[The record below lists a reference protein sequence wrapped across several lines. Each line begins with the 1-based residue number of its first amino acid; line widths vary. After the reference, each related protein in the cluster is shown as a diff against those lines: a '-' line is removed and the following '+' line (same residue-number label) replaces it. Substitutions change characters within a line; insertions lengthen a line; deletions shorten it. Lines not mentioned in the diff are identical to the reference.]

1 MIWTCVY
8 LYNLQKIV
16 WEKIK
21 KILVYPWKV
30 IHILYIHLLKSNN
43 TVTFFLFTAEQPPT
57 VCLGSISKVGAIC
70 TRFLNVTSKVSVDED
85 HKLHVVGCLEFS
97 LTLFN
102 KTVSAFPVD
111 CFQLPSHE
119 HKIKEV
125 KAIHNFGNW
134 MPWCYHGDILF
145 NYLNKLWQFLCFYL
159 QLLYLFKFHFRSQI
173 ILVYI

>member
-1 MIWTCVY
+1 MIWACVY

-16 WEKIK
+16 WEKDSR
-21 KILVYPWKV
+21 LPLEGYT
-30 IHILYIHLLKSNN
+30 YIHLLNGNN

-70 TRFLNVTSKVSVDED
+70 TRFLNVTSIVSVDED

-119 HKIKEV
+119 HKTKEV

-134 MPWCYHGDILF
+134 MPWDIGVTMWCFHGDILF
-145 NYLNKLWQFLCFYL
+145 NYLKKLWQFLCFCL
-159 QLLYLFKFHFRSQI
+159 
-173 ILVYI
+173 